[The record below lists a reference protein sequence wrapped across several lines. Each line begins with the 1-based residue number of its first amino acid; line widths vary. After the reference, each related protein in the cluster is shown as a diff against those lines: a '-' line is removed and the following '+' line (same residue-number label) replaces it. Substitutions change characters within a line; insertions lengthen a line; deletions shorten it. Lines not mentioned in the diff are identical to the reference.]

1 MEQENM
7 AGLAG
12 AAVVAAV
19 AAETSL
25 QSFLL
30 LRLFTGVQFFV
41 GPAVVSVSKVLTIP
55 VAVVLIAPVNL
66 SKTLKS

>member
-30 LRLFTGVQFFV
+30 LMGFTGVQFLV
-41 GPAVVSVSKVLTIP
+41 GPAVVSVSRVLRIP
-55 VAVVLIAPVNL
+55 LAVVSIYPVNL
-66 SKTLKS
+66 SKT

>member
-1 MEQENM
+1 V

-19 AAETSL
+19 AAEKSV

-30 LRLFTGVQFFV
+30 LKVFTGVQFLE
-41 GPAVVSVSKVLTIP
+41 GPAVVSVSRVLTIP
-55 VAVVLIAPVNL
+55 LAVVSIDPVNL
-66 SKTLKS
+66 SRT